1 MGSELARWMVAL
13 GSVGSAVGLVLLGM
27 GTSYVQ
33 AEDGLITL
41 GLILMVGGLVVAV
54 IGGVVL
60 RSADRSDETRGSIG

>member
-13 GSVGSAVGLVLLGM
+13 GSVGSSVGLVLLGM
-27 GTSYVQ
+27 GMSYVQ

-41 GLILMVGGLVVAV
+41 GLILMIGGLAVAI

-60 RSADRSDETRGSIG
+60 RSADRSDESRGSVG